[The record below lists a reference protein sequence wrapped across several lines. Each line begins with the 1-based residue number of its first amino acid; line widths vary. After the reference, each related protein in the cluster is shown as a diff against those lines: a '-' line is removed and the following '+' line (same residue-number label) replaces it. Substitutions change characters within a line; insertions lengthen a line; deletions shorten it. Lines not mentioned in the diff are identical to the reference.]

1 MTTSEYDP
9 VFFTRT
15 IQYGLWNGAKFVV
28 SVDGFKIA
36 SDKCAYECKNCGAI
50 FQSKNELYRS
60 IFATN
65 DPRCKTCKDGENIDL
80 QRICECE
87 PLDFGK
93 LYGNAE
99 GRTIIEK

>member
-1 MTTSEYDP
+1 MIQEQK
-9 VFFTRT
+9 FTRV
-15 IQYGLWNGAKFVV
+15 IEYNIRSNGEKEIV

-36 SDKCAYECKNCGAI
+36 GDKCAYACKKCGAI

-60 IFATN
+60 IFRTD
-65 DPRCKTCKDGENIDL
+65 DPRCSTCEDGANLDL
-80 QRICECE
+80 ERICECE

-93 LYGNAE
+93 LYGNAQ